1 MTQKKK
7 KVMKTMDGNE
17 AAAYI
22 SYAFTEVATIYP
34 ITPSSPMAEAVDEWS
49 ANGKKNLFGQ
59 RVRLVEMQSE
69 AGAVGAMHG
78 SLETGAL
85 TTSYTASQGL
95 LLMIPTLYR
104 LSGQLKPGV
113 LHVSARTVGTHAF
126 SIFGDHSDVMSCR
139 QTGMAML
146 CTSSV
151 QENMDL
157 TAVAHLAAIK
167 ASVPF
172 LHFFDGFRTSHELQ
186 KVEVMDY
193 EDLAGLLDWEAVDR
207 FRKHSLNPERPVM
220 RSTVQNPDV
229 FFQAREAANPFYDAV
244 PDIVEGYME
253 KINRITGRDY
263 HLFNYY
269 GAPDADRIIIAM
281 GSSAGVIRETV
292 KYLNEHGE
300 KTGFLEVH
308 LYRPFSIKHF
318 LKDLPATV
326 QKVTVLD
333 RTKEPGSLGEPLYLD
348 VCAAFNEMDRQPAI
362 YGGRYGLSTKD
373 VTANQILAVFDNMQK
388 YEPKNH
394 FTVGIDDDVTYTSLK
409 VGPHVDVL
417 PKGTKSLKFWGLGS
431 DGTVGANKNSI
442 KIIGDNTNK
451 YVQGYFEYDTKK
463 SGGVTRSHLRF
474 GDEPIIGSYLVTQA
488 DFVACH
494 NQSYIDKYDIV
505 QDIRPGGTFL
515 LNTLWTPEELE
526 EHLPSKVKRYL
537 AENDIQFYTI
547 DAISICKEIGL
558 GKRTNAVLQAAFFK
572 LADIIPIDDAVRYMK
587 DAVDVT
593 YGHKGDK
600 IVSMNH
606 EAIDAGINGV
616 VKIDIP
622 ESWKTLVDD
631 EPEED
636 KRKLPDF
643 IKNIVEPIDSL
654 HGDDLPVS
662 AFKGM
667 EDGTVP
673 LATSRFE
680 KRGTAVDIPVWNPD
694 KCIQCNQ
701 CAFVC
706 PHAAIRPF
714 LLNHEETAEAPEG
727 YVAVKAKGKGMES
740 YTYRIQ
746 VSPLDCLGCGV
757 CFNACPAD
765 ALGLSSI
772 AKEAHEQVNWEYS
785 VNLSEK
791 KNPLSR
797 FTVKGSQFEKPLL
810 EFSGACAGCGETA
823 YMKVLTQLYGDRL
836 IVANATGCTQ
846 AWGAAMPSFP
856 YTTTSR
862 GYGPAWSNSLFENNA
877 EFALGMSL
885 AENQQRTR
893 LAEKIVRLRE
903 ICGVSELN
911 VAIDVWLGAY
921 SDGER
926 TMQTTQDLIRALK
939 SAELSGESAE
949 IREDIIHN
957 KEHLTKKSI
966 WMYGG
971 DGWAYDIG
979 YGGLD
984 HVMAS
989 GEDVNVLLVDT
1000 EVYSNTG
1007 GQASKAS
1014 PIGAVAQFAASGKKT
1029 NKKDLGLL
1037 AMAYGTIYVAQV
1049 AMGADKNQFVK
1060 ALKEAEDY
1068 PGPSLV
1074 IAYAPCINHGLVHG
1088 MNCSQIEM
1096 KMAVESGY
1104 WNLYRYNPLLAKEG
1118 KTPFIL
1124 DSKDPTLDLKE
1135 FMMGEVRFNSLY
1147 RTFPEEA
1154 AKLLAEAERH
1164 AKAKHAEYVRMAAGK
1179 EALSRAEDAKYLS
1192 D

>member
-1 MTQKKK
+1 MVKN

-49 ANGKKNLFGQ
+49 ANGRLNLFGQ

-104 LSGQLKPGV
+104 LSGQLKPAV

-126 SIFGDHSDVMSCR
+126 SIFGEHSDVMACR
-139 QTGMAML
+139 QTGVAML

-157 TAVAHLAAIK
+157 SAVAHLAAIK
-167 ASVPF
+167 GSVPF
-172 LHFFDGFRTSHELQ
+172 IHFFDGFRTSHEIQ
-186 KVEVMDY
+186 KVEVIDY
-193 EDLAGLLDWEAVDR
+193 KDLADLLDWEAVDR

-229 FFQAREAANPFYDAV
+229 YFQAREAANPFYDAI

-253 KINRITGRDY
+253 KINRLTGRDY

-269 GAPDADRIIIAM
+269 GANDADRIIIAM

-292 KYLNEHGE
+292 DYLNRQGE
-300 KTGFLEVH
+300 KVGFMEVH
-308 LYRPFSIKHF
+308 LYRPFSIRHF

-333 RTKEPGSLGEPLYLD
+333 RTKEPGALGEPLYLD
-348 VCAAFNEMDRQPAI
+348 ICAAFNETDKQPEI
-362 YGGRYGLSTKD
+362 YGGRYGLSIKD
-373 VTANQILAVFDNMQK
+373 VTANQILAVFDNMKK

-394 FTVGIDDDVTYTSLK
+394 FTVGIDDHVTYTSLK
-409 VGPHVDVL
+409 TGPAIDVL

-442 KIIGDNTNK
+442 KIIGDNTDK
-451 YVQGYFEYDTKK
+451 YVQAYFEYDTKK

-494 NQSYIDKYDIV
+494 SQSYMDKYDIV
-505 QDIRPGGTFL
+505 QECRPGGTFL
-515 LNTLWTPEELE
+515 LNTFWSPEELD
-526 EHLPSKVKRYL
+526 EHLPARVRKYI
-537 AENDIQFYTI
+537 ADNDINFYII
-547 DAISICKEIGL
+547 DAIDVGREIGL
-558 GKRTNAVLQAAFFK
+558 GKNTNAVLQAAFFR

-587 DAVDVT
+587 EAIVKS
-593 YGHKGDK
+593 YGHKGDR
-600 IVSMNH
+600 IVNMNF
-606 EAIDAGINGV
+606 AAVDAGISRV
-616 VKIDIP
+616 VKID
-622 ESWKTLVDD
+622 V
-631 EPEED
+631 PEEWKNLSEEEKED
-636 KRKLPDF
+636 NRKLPEF
-643 IKNIVEPIDSL
+643 IRKIVEPIDSL

-673 LATSRFE
+673 LATSRYE

-701 CAFVC
+701 CSFVC

-714 LLNHEETAEAPEG
+714 LLTHEETAEAPEG
-727 YVAVKAKGKGMES
+727 YVAVKAKGRGMEA

-746 VSPLDCLGCGV
+746 ISPLDCLGCGV

-772 AKEAHEQVNWEYS
+772 SREIKEQANGDYS
-785 VNLSEK
+785 MT
-791 KNPLSR
+791 LSR
-797 FTVKGSQFEKPLL
+797 KPNPMSKFTVKGSQFEKPLL

-846 AWGAAMPSFP
+846 AWGGAMPSFP
-856 YTTTSR
+856 YTTNER

-877 EFALGMSL
+877 EFAMGMSL
-885 AENQQRTR
+885 AEDQQRFR
-893 LAEKIVRLRE
+893 LAERIQRLKE
-903 ICGVSELN
+903 ISGVSELN
-911 VAIDVWLGAY
+911 NAIDVWNGAY
-921 SDGER
+921 YDSER
-926 TMQTTQDLIRALK
+926 TSQTTEDLIRRLQR
-939 SAELSGESAE
+939 AELSGEAAE
-949 IREDIIHN
+949 IREDILHN

-979 YGGLD
+979 FSGLD
-984 HVMAS
+984 HVLSS
-989 GEDVNVLLVDT
+989 GVDVNVLLVDT

-1029 NKKDLGLL
+1029 NKKDLGLQ

-1074 IAYAPCINHGLVHG
+1074 IAYAPCINHGLVKG
-1088 MNCSQIEM
+1088 MGCAQIEM
-1096 KMAVESGY
+1096 KLAVESGY
-1104 WNLYRYNPLLAKEG
+1104 WNLYRYNPQLAKEG

-1124 DSKDPTLDLKE
+1124 DSKEPSLDLKE
-1135 FMMGEVRFNSLY
+1135 FMMGEVRFASLY

-1154 AKLLAEAERH
+1154 ERLLKEAERH

-1179 EALSRAEDAKYLS
+1179 EALSRAADAEFLK
-1192 D
+1192 

>member
-1 MTQKKK
+1 
-7 KVMKTMDGNE
+7 MDGNE

-34 ITPSSPMAEAVDEWS
+34 ITPSSPMAELVDEWS

-139 QTGMAML
+139 QTGIAML

-157 TAVAHLAAIK
+157 SAVAHLAAIK
-167 ASVPF
+167 GSVPF
-172 LHFFDGFRTSHELQ
+172 MHFFDGFRTSHELQ

-193 EDLAGLLDWEAVDR
+193 EDLAGLLDWDAVDR

-292 KYLNEHGE
+292 KYLNARGE

-308 LYRPFSIKHF
+308 LFRPFSIKHF

-333 RTKEPGSLGEPLYLD
+333 RTKEPGALGEPLYLD
-348 VCAAFNEMDRQPAI
+348 VCGAFNEMDRQPEI

-394 FTVGIDDDVTYTSLK
+394 FTVGIYDDVTYTSLK

-417 PKGTKSLKFWGLGS
+417 PSSTKSLKFWGLGS

-442 KIIGDNTNK
+442 KIIGDNTDK

-494 NQSYIDKYDIV
+494 NQSYMDKYDIV
-505 QDIRPGGTFL
+505 QDIRPGGIFL
-515 LNTLWTPEELE
+515 LNTLWSPEELE
-526 EHLPSKVKRYL
+526 DHLPSKVKRYI
-537 AENDIQFYTI
+537 ADNDIQFYTI

-572 LADIIPIDDAVRYMK
+572 LADIIPLEDAIRYMK
-587 DAVDVT
+587 EAVDIT
-593 YGHKGDK
+593 YGHKGDL

-606 EAIDAGINGV
+606 EAIDAGISGV

-622 ESWKTLVDD
+622 ESWKTLPDD

-636 KRKLPDF
+636 RRKLPDF
-643 IKNIVEPIDSL
+643 IKNIVEPIDAL

-680 KRGTAVDIPVWNPD
+680 KRGTAVDIPVWNPY

-714 LLNHEETAEAPEG
+714 LLNHEETAEAPES

-746 VSPLDCLGCGV
+746 ISPLDCLGCGV
-757 CFNACPAD
+757 CFTTCPAE

-772 AKEAHEQVNWEYS
+772 AKEIHEQANWEYS
-785 VNLSEK
+785 MTLSQK

-846 AWGAAMPSFP
+846 AWGSAMPSFP
-856 YTTTSR
+856 YTTTAR

-893 LAEKIVRLRE
+893 LAEKIARLRD
-903 ICGVSELN
+903 ISGVSELN
-911 VAIDVWLGAY
+911 VAIDVWAGAY
-921 SDGER
+921 NDGER
-926 TMQTTQDLIRALK
+926 TLQTTQDLIRALQL
-939 SAELSGESAE
+939 ADLSGESAE

-979 YGGLD
+979 FGGLD

-1049 AMGADKNQFVK
+1049 AMGADKNQFIK

-1088 MNCSQIEM
+1088 MNCAQIEM

-1124 DSKDPTLDLKE
+1124 DSKEPTLDLKE

-1179 EALSRAEDAKYLS
+1179 EALSRAEDAKYLK